1 MDFSFDA
8 FVDGSFD
15 YDPETKKHTCLWLR
29 AEQMDIGGGKITV
42 ADIDKLKDYPDVQV
56 VRISGLC
63 QDTLE
68 YFIQNYGKRL
78 NAISFFKNKFI
89 EDWSPLGLLSDMEY
103 LHFFANQ
110 RINSLWD
117 MRLNHRLTGLCIEDF
132 TRLKS
137 IDNIQTAPPLKDF
150 RIGNAI
156 WSTMT
161 INSFLPLAG
170 SGLERLSFTGKS
182 IADNDFSFLAD
193 MPKLKE
199 FDFPA
204 NMLSTERVA
213 WIAANFPDLKGYA
226 LRPTVDVTSLED
238 VTETLIV
245 GKRKPLLKRQGNE
258 KRIEKYVHTF
268 EALKRKYKGV
278 SYKIAFPDE

>member
-1 MDFSFDA
+1 
-8 FVDGSFD
+8 
-15 YDPETKKHTCLWLR
+15 
-29 AEQMDIGGGKITV
+29 
-42 ADIDKLKDYPDVQV
+42 
-56 VRISGLC
+56 
-63 QDTLE
+63 
-68 YFIQNYGKRL
+68 
-78 NAISFFKNKFI
+78 
-89 EDWSPLGLLSDMEY
+89 
-103 LHFFANQ
+103 
-110 RINSLWD
+110 

-137 IDNIQTAPPLKDF
+137 IDSIQTAPSLKDF

-199 FDFPA
+199 FDFPT

-238 VTETLIV
+238 VTETIIV

-258 KRIEKYVHTF
+258 KRIEKYVRTF